1 MSLGNTYNNN
11 QGRQSNPIVD
21 GTTYSDY
28 RMNNPDSTI
37 DASCLAPRFWKQNLC
52 LSIYPRK
59 KTGNDEIV
67 YDMDNGVTIY
77 LSHSKALILAEEL
90 KLFLKDPITYNCNG
104 VNCGSAVATISNGAE
119 YGKNTPVLTIRKM
132 DENNNVVASFA
143 YEFKTNYFSIRNYD
157 GATNF
162 DTIYD
167 GYENIEILQLIT
179 LLEEYCKAATKAVAH
194 TIHSSNYGLVRVNNT
209 IESIAQNLGVEVRGA
224 SNGQRTRYN
233 SNSFFGGN
241 GNNSGNNSAYPP
253 RSNVSY
259 GMATI
264 EDIE

>member
-21 GTTYSDY
+21 STTYSDY

-59 KTGNDEIV
+59 NTGNDEIA

-77 LSHSKALILAEEL
+77 LSHSKALILANEL
-90 KLFLKDPITYNCNG
+90 KLFLKDPVNYNCNG
-104 VNCGSAVATISNGAE
+104 VNSGSAVVTISNGAE

-157 GATNF
+157 GGSNF

-167 GYENIEILQLIT
+167 DYKDTEILQLIT
-179 LLEEYCKAATKAVAH
+179 LLEEYCKASTKAVAH
-194 TIHSSNYGLVRVNNT
+194 SVHSSNYSLVRINNT
-209 IESIAQNLGVEVRGA
+209 IESIAQNLGVETKSG
-224 SNGQRTRYN
+224 SGQQRTRYN
-233 SNSFFGGN
+233 SNSYFGG
-241 GNNSGNNSAYPP
+241 GNNNPSNGGTYPP

-264 EDIE
+264 DDIE